1 LLLVFMLAA
10 RIVSLVMGNGADPL
24 HGASGESQIRTGD
37 PMLLSVL
44 AVLATTGTAV
54 MTSLWLCFFPPQ
66 SYARWIRA
74 GYTQEQASS

>member
-1 LLLVFMLAA
+1 MLAA
-10 RIVSLVMGNGADPL
+10 RIASLVMSSGADPL
-24 HGASGESQIRTGD
+24 HGASGESQIRTDD

-44 AVLATTGTAV
+44 AVLATTGAGA

-74 GYTQEQASS
+74 GYMQDEASS